1 MSEEPL
7 VSGVSG
13 NEEDSRNRTAD
24 EEPKLVDVDSRDVD
38 NSTVG
43 FFDLGEI
50 GEKLGAMGAQLEM
63 FHARS
68 EQYESII
75 RRMQSKIEDLQSDQV
90 RTLLKPVI
98 NRLAVL
104 YTEAVSAAQRAADR
118 GDLKS
123 QKDFGYFA
131 DEVEEGLGM
140 LDIESLDTQV
150 DDEFD
155 AARHA
160 ARGTAVTGDQSL
172 DRKVASVVRQ
182 GFTYVGA
189 ERVFLPALVKV
200 YRFDPNSAV
209 PQDMQ
214 PPNNEPFAESEGV
227 N

>member
-1 MSEEPL
+1 MREDPLISDFPINGNADPGEDLEVEDRSSLDDGRSIGEPL
-7 VSGVSG
+7 
-13 NEEDSRNRTAD
+13 D
-24 EEPKLVDVDSRDVD
+24 LVGIETR
-38 NSTVG
+38 
-43 FFDLGEI
+43 
-50 GEKLGAMGAQLEM
+50 LGAMGSQLEM

-140 LDIESLDTQV
+140 LDIESLDTKV

-160 ARGTAVTGDQSL
+160 ARGATVTGDQSL
-172 DRKVASVVRQ
+172 DRKVAGVVRQ

-200 YRFDPNSAV
+200 YRFDPDAV
-209 PQDMQ
+209 VPHDVQATID
-214 PPNNEPFAESEGV
+214 ETFAESEGE